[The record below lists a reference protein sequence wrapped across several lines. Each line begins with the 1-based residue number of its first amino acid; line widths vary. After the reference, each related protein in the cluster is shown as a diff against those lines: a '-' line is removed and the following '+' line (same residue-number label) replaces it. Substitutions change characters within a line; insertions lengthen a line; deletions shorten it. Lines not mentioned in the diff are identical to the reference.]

1 VRFTATAIRREP
13 GAHAYRL
20 LDMRSLAVLAV
31 ALVVMGCAS
40 VAQSVISEAPAR
52 GATASPAGT
61 SSHSLGPS
69 ITPTAVGSASAP
81 EGSSKSSSWWSSGLT
96 FCGVPAKYR
105 VNSGPPIA
113 VGDCAELLLDPAS
126 TVTVHVGDE
135 LDLHV
140 TTSASEASPSQE
152 PIYPTPTTAASTV
165 LRLMAVT
172 DGGATVTYRAIAPGT
187 ALLTTSGLC
196 LHVANDRETKGS
208 CPVLLVTVSSG

>member
-1 VRFTATAIRREP
+1 MTFASKAIRTEP
-13 GAHAYRL
+13 GAPAYRL

-31 ALVVMGCAS
+31 ALLVMGCFPAT
-40 VAQSVISEAPAR
+40 QPVITEAPAS

-61 SSHSLGPS
+61 SLPSLGPS
-69 ITPTAVGSASAP
+69 ITPTAGGSAIAP
-81 EGSSKSSSWWSSGLT
+81 EGSSESSSWWSSGVT

-105 VNSGPPIA
+105 VDSGPAIA
-113 VGDCAELLLDPAS
+113 IGDCAELLLDPAS

-172 DGGATVTYRAIAPGT
+172 DAGATVTYRAIGPGT

-196 LHVANDRETKGS
+196 LHVADNQETKGS
-208 CPVLLVTVSSG
+208 CPVLLVTVSAG